1 MEVLPV
7 PIKQQRDQANER
19 WPCCNWDSSQAR
31 QAAEGRNK
39 RTRRGGDR
47 LDFFKH
53 GLNTVY
59 IRNFMGEWPSDVR
72 LLAPNIN
79 FGFEAKAFCLFL
91 FVFSSICYIY
101 FFFLYW
107 AGQRIQRDKLRPL
120 LPSLPTES
128 DVKSKRRY
136 NKALRSSSQ
145 AEDFG

>member
-1 MEVLPV
+1 MKGDLAVIE
-7 PIKQQRDQANER
+7 IHHRQGRRQRGETSER
-19 WPCCNWDSSQAR
+19 D
-31 QAAEGRNK
+31 
-39 RTRRGGDR
+39 GGDR

-101 FFFLYW
+101 FFSLY
-107 AGQRIQRDKLRPL
+107 
-120 LPSLPTES
+120 
-128 DVKSKRRY
+128 
-136 NKALRSSSQ
+136 
-145 AEDFG
+145 